1 MQHGETQQIRRFL
14 YLRKQVR
21 LSDEVK
27 NDNGLVIAYMQT
39 VLEGDGSTPVIMS
52 MGGEDIGV
60 GYDDN
65 GNVITTDKHDDIIKN
80 AQKEMMAEAIK
91 EQKNLCVEN
100 GVDPG
105 LVNYFGAE
113 KESVNN
119 G

>member
-1 MQHGETQQIRRFL
+1 M
-14 YLRKQVR
+14 RKQVR

-39 VLEGDGSTPVIMS
+39 VLKGDGSTPVIMS
-52 MGGEDIGV
+52 MGGEAVGV

-65 GNVITTDKHDDIIKN
+65 GNVITTNKHDDIIKN

-100 GVDPG
+100 GVDPS

-113 KESVNN
+113 KESVENN

>member
-1 MQHGETQQIRRFL
+1 MKKQI
-14 YLRKQVR
+14 R

-27 NDNGLVIAYMQT
+27 NDDGLIIAYMQT

-52 MGGEDIGV
+52 LGGEHIG
-60 GYDDN
+60 YNDN
-65 GNVITTDKHDDIIKN
+65 GEEIKADIHDEIIKS

-100 GVDPG
+100 GVDPS
-105 LVNYFGAE
+105 LVNYYGAE